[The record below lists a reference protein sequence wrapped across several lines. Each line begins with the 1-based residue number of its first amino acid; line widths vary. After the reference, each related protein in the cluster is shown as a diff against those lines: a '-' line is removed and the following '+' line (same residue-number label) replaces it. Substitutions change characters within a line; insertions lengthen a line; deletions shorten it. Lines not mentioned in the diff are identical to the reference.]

1 MQRAGPESMCGIAG
15 FWRTEGR
22 IEEDPAANA
31 VRMADAMR
39 FRGPDDQGIWLSNDR
54 RVVLSHRRL
63 SILDT
68 SSRGHQP
75 MLSADGSQVI
85 VYNGEIYNF
94 LELRTDLER
103 EGDRFF
109 TGTDTEVVL
118 AAYRRYGVDCLHRF
132 NGMFAFAIWDE
143 DDKSLFL
150 ARDRFGVKPLLY
162 LWQGGLFLFA
172 SEMKAIRAFDGLP
185 ALTLNVSAIRRYFYL
200 TYLMPGDT
208 VYKEICQLDAGHFLV
223 VKNRNFR
230 CERWYDLAPCYTDKI
245 DFQAE
250 GIQALRK
257 TMEVAVRD
265 RLVSDVPLGAF
276 LSGGVDSSIVVGLMA
291 KISPKRV
298 KTFTVGYNDA
308 PVYDES
314 GFAREVARHFGT
326 EHSEIPLSLRD
337 GIAVI
342 PDALDYLDHPFGDS
356 SCIPTYL
363 ISRETR
369 KEVTVALSGDG
380 GDEVFA
386 GYSKYQAEAYVPYF
400 RMIPYA
406 VWFIARK
413 LLSNVPEGRQ
423 SRLHEY
429 VRMLKKFLRAA
440 SADQVTR
447 HCALMFPLEEREVA
461 CLAGEAAAQEI
472 RSSVAALMDRIGTS
486 NIDRALYT
494 DINLCLKEDML
505 RKVDLMGM
513 GNSLEIRNPF
523 LDYRVV
529 ELAARMPGEWKLK
542 GTERKHILKSAFRN
556 FLPSEV
562 LTRKKYGFG
571 IPVGEWL
578 RHDLKG
584 LFEVVVS
591 RKNVDRVGLLDY
603 VVVWDLYQKHLSG
616 HRDAT
621 PLLWSVFAFQWWANR

>member
-1 MQRAGPESMCGIAG
+1 MCGIAG
-15 FWRTEGR
+15 FWRTEGKVGD
-22 IEEDPAANA
+22 DPAANA
-31 VRMADAMR
+31 VRMAEAMR
-39 FRGPDDQGIWLSNDR
+39 LRGPDDQGVWLSNDR
-54 RVVLSHRRL
+54 RMVLSHRRL

-75 MLSADGSQVI
+75 MLSADGRQVI

-94 LELRTDLER
+94 LELRADHQR
-103 EGDRFF
+103 EGDRFV
-109 TGTDTEVVL
+109 TGTDTEVIL

-143 DDKSLFL
+143 DDRSLFL

-162 LWQGGLFLFA
+162 HWQGGLFLFA

-185 ALTLNVSAIRRYFYL
+185 ALTLDVAAIRRYFYL
-200 TYLMPGDT
+200 TYLMPRDT
-208 VYKEICQLDAGHFLV
+208 VYKEIRQLDAGHFLV
-223 VKNRNFR
+223 VKDGDCR
-230 CERWYDLAPCYTDKI
+230 CERWYDLAPRFSVKMDS
-245 DFQAE
+245 QMA
-250 GIQALRK
+250 GIQALRE
-257 TMEVAVRD
+257 TMEGAVRD

-291 KISPKRV
+291 KNSRKQV

-308 PVYDES
+308 PLYDES

-326 EHSEIPLSLRD
+326 EHSEIRLSLRD
-337 GIAVI
+337 ALAVI
-342 PDALDYLDHPFGDS
+342 PDVLDYLDQPFGDS

-369 KEVTVALSGDG
+369 NQVTVALSGDG

-400 RMIPYA
+400 RMVPGV
-406 VWFIARK
+406 VWSIVSK
-413 LLSNVPEGRQ
+413 LLANVPEGRQ
-423 SRLHEY
+423 SGLHEY
-429 VRMLKKFLRAA
+429 VRILKKFLRAA
-440 SADQVTR
+440 TVDQVSR
-447 HCALMFPLEEREVA
+447 HCSLMFPLEEREVA
-461 CLAGEAAAQEI
+461 CLAGEVAAREI
-472 RSSVAALMDRIGTS
+472 RGYVAALMDRIETG
-486 NIDRALYT
+486 NIDRALYA
-494 DINLCLKEDML
+494 DINVCLKEDML

-513 GNSLEIRNPF
+513 ANSLEIRNPY

-542 GTERKHILKSAFRN
+542 GTERKHILKSAFRE
-556 FLPSEV
+556 FLPSAV
-562 LTRKKYGFG
+562 LNRKKYGFG

-578 RHDLKG
+578 RRDLKG
-584 LFEVVVS
+584 LFEDVVS
-591 RKNVDRVGLLDY
+591 RKNVERLGLLKYD
-603 VVVWDLYQKHLSG
+603 VVLDVYQQHLSG

-621 PLLWSVFAFQWWANR
+621 PLLWSVFAFQWWANRNI